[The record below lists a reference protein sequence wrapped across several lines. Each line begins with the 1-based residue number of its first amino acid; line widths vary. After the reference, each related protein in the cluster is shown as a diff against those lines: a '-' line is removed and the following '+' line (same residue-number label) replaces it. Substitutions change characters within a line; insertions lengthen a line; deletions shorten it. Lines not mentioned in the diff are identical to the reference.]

1 MNDESLVKDFSCMDD
16 YDPNSLPADV
26 ALDTIISS
34 LSTIRGSVKVALR
47 SALNTVLAED
57 IQSNMN
63 VPSGINSAM
72 DGYAVSAA
80 DIPKDGTK
88 ELIVVGTSWAGK
100 PFNEAVKSGECAR
113 IMTGGILPSGTDT
126 IIIQESVERH
136 DDIIK
141 IDSQT
146 RQGDNVRQA
155 GEDIAIGDLVLT
167 KGTRLTA
174 ADLGL
179 LASLGTGEVVI
190 KRKLRVAFFST
201 GDELRSIGESLDEG
215 CVYDSNRYTL
225 FGMLT
230 RLGCEILDMGI
241 IRDKQIEV
249 EEAFLSAAENADVV
263 ITSGGVS
270 VGEADFVK
278 ETIDKLGKVEFWKVA
293 MKPGRP
299 LAFGRVKN
307 ACFFGLPGNPV
318 SVMVTF
324 YQFVQPALRKLMGE
338 NQIQTITMKVP
349 SASKLKKRPG
359 RLEYQRGIMER
370 DNEGQLVVRKTG
382 AQGSGIL
389 SSMSQANC
397 FIVLPIESST
407 VEPGMMV
414 DVQPFF
420 GLV

>member
-318 SVMVTF
+318 SV
-324 YQFVQPALRKLMGE
+324 
-338 NQIQTITMKVP
+338 
-349 SASKLKKRPG
+349 
-359 RLEYQRGIMER
+359 
-370 DNEGQLVVRKTG
+370 
-382 AQGSGIL
+382 
-389 SSMSQANC
+389 
-397 FIVLPIESST
+397 
-407 VEPGMMV
+407 
-414 DVQPFF
+414 
-420 GLV
+420 